1 MLEHDIAHVI
11 QAQKDFERKY
21 RPNFRDMGIAARDFD
36 CALGHL
42 LELHRRMALAPFLEA
57 AARELSKQVPI
68 ITVRSE
74 P

>member
-21 RPNFRDMGIAARDFD
+21 RPHFRDMGIAARNFD
-36 CALGHL
+36 VALGHL
-42 LELHRRMALAPFLEA
+42 LELHRRMALAPFIEA
-57 AARELSKQVPI
+57 TAREFAKQAPTI
-68 ITVRSE
+68 IVRSE